1 MPSILT
7 KLTALVALLGLAA
20 CADAPRSDAVPLP
33 AEVPAEYQAVQDG
46 EYLIP
51 AVEPLHLFGTNA
63 RTEVDYAGT
72 DAPGTI
78 VVDTKAHYLYL
89 VQVNGKAIRY
99 GVGLGRDG
107 YAWSGRGVIQRVQ
120 GTRRPTARR
129 MSSCSPWLTRSSA
142 NWASRA

>member
-1 MPSILT
+1 MGSPGQGARRATQDSPPQSRNRVNLGQIHLQSPGEGLTGLDSQALLCTSFPQPECPTVPSILT

-63 RTEVDYAGT
+63 RTEVDYAGS
-72 DAPGTI
+72 DSPGTI
-78 VVDTKAHYLYL
+78 VVYTHA
-89 VQVNGKAIRY
+89 
-99 GVGLGRDG
+99 
-107 YAWSGRGVIQRVQ
+107 RV
-120 GTRRPTARR
+120 
-129 MSSCSPWLTRSSA
+129 L
-142 NWASRA
+142 